1 MSAMSEKTEAP
12 AVDANIR
19 FQFAETMLSVGQAD
33 PQLVVMVGD
42 ISHFA
47 LQPFAEACPGRYFNI
62 GICEPTSVSMAA
74 GLSRVGLYPVFHTIA
89 PFMIERSFEQI
100 KLDFC
105 YQKLGGN
112 LVTVGSAFDY
122 SNLGVTHHCYDD
134 FALLKTL
141 PNTEIFHPA
150 SAVEFDTLFRQSYRN
165 EKLSLFRIPG
175 KPHGLAIDS
184 AQIVA
189 GTAIRIESGSDLT
202 IVATGTQL
210 ANATGALAELR
221 ASGWDPE
228 ILYIHTV
235 QPLDT
240 AAIRESVSKTG
251 RVLVIEEHM
260 ENGGLG
266 DSVLRGVHDLRPLQ
280 FASIGI
286 PNKFVTGYGSYE
298 EHCETLG
305 LTSAGILR
313 TVKKEFDQS

>member
-1 MSAMSEKTEAP
+1 MNAASRQTETP
-12 AVDANIR
+12 AADANIR
-19 FQFAETMLSVGQAD
+19 LQFADTMLSIGQED

-47 LQPFAEACPGRYFNI
+47 LKSFAEACPGQYYNI

-89 PFMIERSFEQI
+89 PFIIERSFEQI

-150 SAVEFDTLFRQSYRN
+150 SAVEFDTLFRKNYRN

-175 KPHGLAIDS
+175 KPHGLTINP

-189 GTAIRIESGSDLT
+189 GTAIRIESGSNLT
-202 IVATGTQL
+202 IIATGTQL
-210 ANATGALAELR
+210 ASATGALPQLR

-235 QPLDT
+235 LPLDI
-240 AAIRESVSKTG
+240 AGIRQSVSKTG
-251 RVLVIEEHM
+251 RVIVIEEHM

-280 FASIGI
+280 FTSLSI
-286 PNKFVTGYGSYE
+286 PNEFVTEYGSYE
-298 EHCETLG
+298 EHCVTLG
-305 LTSAGILR
+305 LTSVGILK
-313 TVKKEFDQS
+313 TVEKEFYLP